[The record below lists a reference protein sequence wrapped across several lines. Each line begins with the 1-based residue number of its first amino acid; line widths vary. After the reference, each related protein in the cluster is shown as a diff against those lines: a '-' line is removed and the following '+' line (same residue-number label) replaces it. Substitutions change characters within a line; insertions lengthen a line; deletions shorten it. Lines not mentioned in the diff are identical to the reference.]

1 MLKHLTARFMSGQGH
16 TEGLTSFSE
25 ADAVSICECVLT
37 LEEAKSCI
45 DKRCPLVL
53 RITYVVVTVIA
64 GDDAVL
70 PGRSALLAL
79 EIVGL
84 QGGEVVDRR
93 KLNQRERHE
102 GEAHGDEPV
111 HGGGVGDLGQRVAG
125 ADAQGGHGQDRSDAW
140 NTQAPPEVEKSC

>member
-93 KLNQRERHE
+93 KLNQRGRHE

-111 HGGGVGDLGQRVAG
+111 HRGGIRHLRQALTST
-125 ADAQGGHGQDRSDAW
+125 DAEGCHGEHRGDAW
-140 NTQAPPEVEKSC
+140 RKR